1 MLIYLEIMQLSDLSQ
16 DEINK
21 ILAKSVMTLEELEA
35 EIELSKRAAEDNA
48 QELDLYV
55 KTDVEVMPPENPC
68 IILYKFKAP
77 MTGSYEFKISELSL
91 NDSGD
96 IP

>member
-35 EIELSKRAAEDNA
+35 EIELSNRAAEA
-48 QELDLYV
+48 KTQDLKLYI
-55 KTDVEVMPPENPC
+55 KTDIEVIC